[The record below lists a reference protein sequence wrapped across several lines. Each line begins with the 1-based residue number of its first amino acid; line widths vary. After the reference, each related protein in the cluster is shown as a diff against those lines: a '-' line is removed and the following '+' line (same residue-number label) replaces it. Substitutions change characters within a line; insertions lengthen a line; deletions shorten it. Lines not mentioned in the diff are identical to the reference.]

1 MIYVCTCMCVWMYSL
16 VKCECFEHHNRKR
29 PSASSQVIKQ
39 HFTYSTRIAY
49 FPIVQR
55 KQYLD
60 IVVFPQKAAFL
71 NSCTSVT
78 ELTNIQCEQLP
89 QYMHWYMLL
98 FFTWLFVHVRENLQN
113 DIMRKSCIGEMLS
126 NIKICNFSPFENPN
140 AVHFIENITYRNSIK

>member
-89 QYMHWYMLL
+89 RYMHWYMLL
-98 FFTWLFVHVRENLQN
+98 FLYMIICACEREPSKWHNEEVLHWWNAEQHQDLQFQPFWESQCCAFYREYNL
-113 DIMRKSCIGEMLS
+113 
-126 NIKICNFSPFENPN
+126 
-140 AVHFIENITYRNSIK
+140 